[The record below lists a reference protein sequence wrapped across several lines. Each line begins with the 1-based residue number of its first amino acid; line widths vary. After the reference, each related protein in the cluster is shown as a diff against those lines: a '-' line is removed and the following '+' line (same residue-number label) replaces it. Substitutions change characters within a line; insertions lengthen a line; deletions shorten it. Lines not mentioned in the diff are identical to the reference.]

1 MRSNQRAV
9 SGASRATRY
18 ISERDRDPEREG
30 ARPRPLFSDREDTL
44 TYRGADRLLSNG
56 AGTPDKDDL
65 IHIAVSFRKED
76 YERLGPTEEERKEQL
91 REVAREAMGEMRTEL
106 RAKEMRW
113 VAGIHLNTDHPH
125 IHILI
130 SKEVKDL
137 VTDKSRRMG
146 RIPKELLP
154 YSEARADG
162 STRPVEGR
170 IGSHFVAA
178 LDRHIE
184 RAREAAERRI
194 EAGARAERDER
205 SCASG
210 CVMKPGRATPND
222 SWGATERSADDSQ
235 VRHDRFVLGEA
246 VEKSLRREYAAL
258 DYERALKH
266 GETFRFR
273 ARDESTGS
281 ERQISES
288 DVRRRADARGSR
300 AASRTKPTHL
310 GRAPASPSTGVGTG
324 CHTPR
329 RDD

>member
-1 MRSNQRAV
+1 MISSTSPSAFGKKIT
-9 SGASRATRY
+9 SGW
-18 ISERDRDPEREG
+18 G
-30 ARPRPLFSDREDTL
+30 
-44 TYRGADRLLSNG
+44 RLM
-56 AGTPDKDDL
+56 T
-65 IHIAVSFRKED
+65 
-76 YERLGPTEEERKEQL
+76 ERKDQL
-91 REVAREAMGEMRTEL
+91 REVAREAMGEMRTDL

-130 SKEVKDL
+130 SKEVRDL

-170 IGSHFVAA
+170 IGGHFVAA
-178 LDRHIE
+178 LDHHIE
-184 RAREAAERRI
+184 RARERVERTI
-194 EAGARAERDER
+194 EPEHGQKETRELREWLRDEAKAR
-205 SCASG
+205 EAN
-210 CVMKPGRATPND
+210 K
-222 SWGATERSADDSQ
+222 SWGTQREVADESQ
-235 VRHDRFVLGEA
+235 VRRDRVSLGEA

-273 ARDESTGS
+273 ARDESTGDK
-281 ERQISES
+281 RQISES

-300 AASRTKPTHL
+300 AADEQDLRTSVERQKVRQQVSGQDVTRHRPTIGELRKVRGRLLNRLEKEL
-310 GRAPASPSTGVGTG
+310 GRANLEHTQAESSRAERSAEVCGTRPG
-324 CHTPR
+324 DTFSHHRTR
-329 RDD
+329 QAD